1 MKRDE
6 AIVLVLL
13 LAAAALAFLTILVL
27 VAPSNALVIPM
38 AGIWG
43 GVIAGAF
50 ALLKGRDNGNDR
62 RDDGGAP
69 PHE

>member
-27 VAPSNALVIPM
+27 VAPANALIIPM
-38 AGIWG
+38 GGIWG

-50 ALLKGRDNGNDR
+50 ALLRKDKDGDR